1 MKLIGIIFVL
11 SVPFAASL
19 VIDCEFTSELFT
31 GYFCT
36 LIKDPIIIERD
47 TVVTA
52 AYGNHENSKNH
63 VSVTSFMSWNL
74 SYTMN
79 FMPGGLNDAFPNLE
93 RIYIQNNH
101 LKEIRRTDLQP
112 FPMLTHLY
120 LGHND
125 IETIEPD
132 LFKHNPQLQVID
144 VEYNKIKR
152 VHPNVFDHLNQL
164 RFLYMDKNT
173 CANERGADG
182 RAEVLRLITKIKDQC
197 NDVNLWT
204 NN

>member
-1 MKLIGIIFVL
+1 MKLMGIILVL
-11 SVPFAASL
+11 SVPLAASL

-36 LIKDPIIIERD
+36 LIKDPMIAERD
-47 TVVTA
+47 TFVTA
-52 AYGNHENSKNH
+52 AYGNHENSKNDT
-63 VSVTSFMSWNL
+63 SVTSFMSWNS

-79 FMPGGLNDAFPNLE
+79 FMPRLNDVFPNLD

-101 LKEIRRTDLQP
+101 LKEIRQTDLQS

-125 IETIEPD
+125 IETIERD

-173 CANERGADG
+173 CANERADG
-182 RAEVLRLITKIKDQC
+182 RAEVLQLITKIKEQC

-204 NN
+204 ND